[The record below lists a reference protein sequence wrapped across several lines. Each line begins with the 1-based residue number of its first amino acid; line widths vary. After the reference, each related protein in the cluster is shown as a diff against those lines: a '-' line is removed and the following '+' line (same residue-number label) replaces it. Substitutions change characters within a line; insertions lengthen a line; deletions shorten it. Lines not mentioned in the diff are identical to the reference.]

1 MTKLA
6 RSSSLLI
13 QPEVFEET
21 LESGQKKHT
30 SGRHPNLRNA
40 KCKQLVRSNLIV
52 LVVGSSLIMGT
63 ITLLATTLL
72 KQSIIEGLSSQLP
85 IESTTTTEVNIT
97 TECTTTQIQFMESNN
112 TTGSLQ
118 PRGHAST
125 NNITRQALILNFQG
139 GATRM

>member
-97 TECTTTQIQFMESNN
+97 NVLPPRYNLWSQIILRGLYNHEVTHQPI
-112 TTGSLQ
+112 TSLDK
-118 PRGHAST
+118 
-125 NNITRQALILNFQG
+125 L
-139 GATRM
+139 